1 MATVNSEV
9 LKTLDDF
16 NQRISSMGGG
26 VVESWDDGKGNWYR
40 KYSDGFIIQGG
51 CSMVTSSVY
60 GEVTVTLNTEF
71 KTTSYVAIKTLYTTE
86 AQNREGVGVAS
97 KTTTSFTCY
106 ERTSM
111 LNVWRDWIACGY

>member
-1 MATVNSEV
+1 
-9 LKTLDDF
+9 
-16 NQRISSMGGG
+16 
-26 VVESWDDGKGNWYR
+26 
-40 KYSDGFIIQGG
+40 
-51 CSMVTSSVY
+51 MVTSSVY

-111 LNVWRDWIACGY
+111 LKVWRDWIACGY